1 MPFRFYFFFLFVT
14 FLVLFYPGSYPYYQ
28 LLAYNRDTFAELES
42 TEEHKIY
49 PIPQVNQAFP
59 PSVTAAGVYIVDFNS
74 FTPIYKKNEHTEFF
88 PASTTKIITALVAH
102 ELYSSDD
109 IITVNQP
116 HIEGQVMGLVPGERI
131 TVENLLYGALVHS
144 GNDAAY
150 ALADGK
156 GFRFFVEE
164 MNSKA
169 SSLGMKNSH
178 FTNPAGL
185 DNIQQKTTP
194 FDLSVAARELLKN
207 PYLRKMVGTKEIII
221 SDVDYNTFHTLTNVN
236 KLLGEI
242 QGLGGLKTGYTEQ
255 AGENLVSF
263 YRHNGHDYII
273 VVMKSD
279 ERFLDTRVLVDWIKN
294 NVTYIDSPLAIY

>member
-14 FLVLFYPGSYPYYQ
+14 FLALFYPGDYPYFN
-28 LLAYNRDTFAELES
+28 LLAYNRDTFATFDTS
-42 TEEHKIY
+42 EEHKIY
-49 PIPQVNQAFP
+49 PIPQVNQISP
-59 PSVTAAGVYIVDFNS
+59 PSVTAAGVYIAEFDS
-74 FTPIYKKNEHTEFF
+74 FTPIYKKNEHTEFY
-88 PASTTKIITALVAH
+88 PASTTKIITALVAN
-102 ELYSSDD
+102 ELYNSDD
-109 IITVNQP
+109 IVTINQP
-116 HIEGQVMGLVPGERI
+116 RIEGQVMGLVPGERI

-164 MNSKA
+164 MNRKA
-169 SSLGMKNSH
+169 VAIGMNNSH
-178 FTNPAGL
+178 FTNPAGF

-194 FDLSVAARELLKN
+194 FDLSIAARELLKN

-273 VVMKSD
+273 VVMKSED
-279 ERFLDTRVLVDWIKN
+279 RFLDTRVLVNWIKN
-294 NVTYIDSPLAIY
+294 NVTYIDPPLTSY

>member
-14 FLVLFYPGSYPYYQ
+14 FLVLFYPGGYPYFQ
-28 LLAYNRDTFAELES
+28 LLAYNRMTFAEVQSPES
-42 TEEHKIY
+42 FQMH
-49 PIPQVNQAFP
+49 PIPQVNNTIP
-59 PSVTAAGVYIVDFNS
+59 PLVTAAGVYIVEYDS
-74 FTPIYKKNEHTEFF
+74 FTPIYKKNEHAEFY
-88 PASTTKIITALVAH
+88 PASTTKIITALVAN
-102 ELYSSDD
+102 ELYNPDD
-109 IITVNQP
+109 VVTVNQP

-164 MNSKA
+164 MNRKA
-169 SSLGMKNSH
+169 QSFGMANSH

-194 FDLSVAARELLKN
+194 FDLGIAARELLKS

-242 QGLGGLKTGYTEQ
+242 QGLGGLKTGYTEA

-279 ERFLDTRVLVDWIKN
+279 DRFLDTRVLVDWIKS
-294 NVTYIDSPLAIY
+294 NVTYIEPPIASY